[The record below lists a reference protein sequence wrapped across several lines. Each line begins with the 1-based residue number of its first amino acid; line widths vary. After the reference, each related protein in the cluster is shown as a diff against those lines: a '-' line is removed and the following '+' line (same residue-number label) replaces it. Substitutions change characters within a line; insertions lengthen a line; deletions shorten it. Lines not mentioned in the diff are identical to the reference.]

1 MRENCERVFANW
13 VDKYGSGLRRYFS
26 PRVNTADVDDLV
38 QEVFFH
44 LHLHIRQRE
53 IEIDNPQGYIFT
65 VARNL
70 LVSRSRC
77 HKARCRK
84 FHDSLECEI
93 ETPDSI
99 SPERAVIGM
108 QEYRRA
114 VQAIVGLPPR
124 ARTAFE
130 FHRFEE
136 MTYQDIAERM
146 NISKE
151 SVKELIQRAL
161 IRIRSA
167 MEDEARSPQPDTCV
181 PMAAVGGSGD

>member
-1 MRENCERVFANW
+1 MRENCERVITNW
-13 VDKYGSGLRRYFS
+13 VDEYGSGLRRYFA
-26 PRVNTADVDDLV
+26 PRVNIADVDDLV

-53 IEIDNPQGYIFT
+53 TKINNPQSYIFT
-65 VARNL
+65 IARNL
-70 LVSRSRC
+70 LVSRSRYN
-77 HKARCRK
+77 KARRGS
-84 FHDSLECEI
+84 FHDSLECEM

-108 QEYRRA
+108 QEYHRA
-114 VQAIVGLPPR
+114 VKAIVGLPPR

-167 MEDEARSPQPDTCV
+167 MEDEVQSKKTDNHV
-181 PMAAVGGSGD
+181 PISALSGTAD